1 MGGQAAVRPYTG
13 LLAWH
18 GAPEFLS
25 PLNAGSN
32 YELGHSLEMPV
43 VVGGAED
50 VLEGV
55 YICRGANRDVYR
67 CVLRARRDLGGFVLK
82 VGTTR
87 YGQNASLS
95 ELLLLELGFRGG
107 IAVCFYAELPRTHMT
122 ALHMGYHVTILVEPV
137 VMVAKDYLRNC
148 MTRFRGDETAE
159 ALVVAWE
166 LAKEVGLWVLSQARQ
181 WYMIDFRLENLYVY
195 HGGVAYMGF

>member
-1 MGGQAAVRPYTG
+1 MGCRAAVRSYTG

-18 GAPEFLS
+18 GAPEFLG
-25 PLNAGSN
+25 PGDAGSN

-67 CVLRARRDLGGFVLK
+67 CVLRAWRDLGGFVLK

-95 ELLLLELGFRGG
+95 ELLLLELGFRRGYSRLLLCG
-107 IAVCFYAELPRTHMT
+107 IAAGAHDGSAHGVPRHDSRRACCHGGEGLFAELH
-122 ALHMGYHVTILVEPV
+122 EQ
-137 VMVAKDYLRNC
+137 
-148 MTRFRGDETAE
+148 
-159 ALVVAWE
+159 VAW
-166 LAKEVGLWVLSQARQ
+166 R
-181 WYMIDFRLENLYVY
+181 
-195 HGGVAYMGF
+195 